1 MLKIRTKSYGLPE
14 ELSNKRG
21 ILTHFLGKDKY
32 VTVIGGK
39 NTVLSKD
46 EFYLIPSYSSEFLNK
61 KLVK

>member
-32 VTVIGGK
+32 VTIIGGK
-39 NTVLSKD
+39 NTVLTKD
-46 EFYLIPSYSSEFLNK
+46 EFYLIPSWSSSFNE

>member
-32 VTVIGGK
+32 VTVIDGK

-46 EFYLIPSYSSEFLNK
+46 EFYLIPSWSSSFNE

>member
-32 VTVIGGK
+32 ITVIGGK

-46 EFYLIPSYSSEFLNK
+46 EFYLIPSWSSSFNE

>member
-14 ELSNKRG
+14 DLSDKKG

-32 VTVIGGK
+32 VTIIGGK

-46 EFYLIPSYSSEFLNK
+46 EFYLIPSWSSSFNE

>member
-21 ILTHFLGKDKY
+21 ILTHFLGKNKY

-46 EFYLIPSYSSEFLNK
+46 EFYLIPSWSSSFNE

>member
-21 ILTHFLGKDKY
+21 IVTHFLGKDKY
-32 VTVIGGK
+32 ITVIGGK

-46 EFYLIPSYSSEFLNK
+46 EFYLIPSWSSSFNE